1 MRIPVPRIWFFSHL
15 TFPIPKRITNSLLY
29 FLALIGLVFV
39 LALLVPRLV
48 VFAYAQPRLYTIE
61 QVPSKRVAVVFG
73 AGLLPNGNL
82 SPELSDRVTTAAN
95 LYFSGKVDKLL
106 MSGDNRIVEH
116 NEPGA
121 MRKYAM
127 RLGVPNEA
135 IVQDFAGRRTYDT
148 CYRASRIFGLND
160 VILITQE
167 YHLLRALYTC
177 NMLGVNAIGVP
188 ADRSGSPYLYG
199 NLREI
204 PATVVALWQI
214 YFSHPVPVLG
224 NPEPIFP
231 VNASY

>member
-1 MRIPVPRIWFFSHL
+1 MRIPVPRIWFFSHS
-15 TFPIPKRITNSLLY
+15 TFRIPKRFTNSFFHLLV
-29 FLALIGLVFV
+29 IVGLV
-39 LALLVPRLV
+39 LLLVLLIPRLV
-48 VFAYAQPRLYTIE
+48 VFAYAQPRLYTVE

-73 AGLLPNGNL
+73 AGLLANGNL
-82 SPELSDRVTTAAN
+82 SPELSERVSTAAD
-95 LYFSGKVDKLL
+95 LYLSGKVDKLL
-106 MSGDNRIVEH
+106 MSGDNRVVEH

-121 MRKYAM
+121 MRKFAI
-127 RLGVPNEA
+127 RLGVPSDA
-135 IVQDFAGRRTYDT
+135 IVQDYAGRRTYDT

-177 NMLGVNAIGVP
+177 NMLGVHAIGVP
-188 ADRSGSPYLYG
+188 ADRSDSPYLYG

-204 PATVVALWQI
+204 PATIVAILQI
-214 YFSHPVPVLG
+214 YFTHPVPVLG